1 MTVLDREGRS
11 PLHYAALAN
20 RRAEAEERLAAGD
33 DPNLGD
39 RRGFTPLHLA
49 AQEGSL
55 ETARLLL
62 DHGAEVDLVDA
73 HGNTPLSVAVYYSRG
88 RGDLIALL
96 REQGA
101 DPLRANNYGKTPVGT
116 ARLIAN
122 YNVAQFFADIPI
134 E

>member
-11 PLHYAALAN
+11 LLHYAAMAD
-20 RRAEAEERLAAGD
+20 RSAEAEERLAAGD

-49 AQEGSL
+49 AQEGSV
-55 ETARLLL
+55 ETARMLL
-62 DHGAEVDLVDA
+62 DHGAEVDPVNIF
-73 HGNTPLSVAVYYSRG
+73 GNTPLSVAVFNSRG

-96 REQGA
+96 RERGA
-101 DPLRANNYGKTPVGT
+101 DPFRANNYGQTPVGL
-116 ARLIAN
+116 ARLIRN
-122 YNVAQFFADIPI
+122 YDAAQFFADVPI